1 MIVFIPLSSSAQVDA
16 IYDKGASALV
26 RQLKR
31 LQTTASVLHIGAHPD
46 DEDSALVAYHARSVN
61 ARTAYLSITRGAGGQ
76 NIIGS
81 EQSDALGVIRTEEL
95 LQARNLDGAEQYFT
109 SAKDYGFSK
118 HNKEV
123 IKFWPEN
130 VVLRDIVRTIRE
142 FRPDVIVSRWNGTM
156 SDGHGHHQYS
166 GYIIPLAI
174 EAAADSARYA
184 DQIEEG
190 IKPWQVKKL
199 FVDSRHNHNE
209 EDQSLLKINTGE
221 YDPIVG
227 RSPYEIGMQG
237 RSQHRTQQMGSLELK
252 GQQISILERTYSSSY
267 FPEEEKSIFDGIG
280 TEIINLIDYEAKPSR
295 KLVNL
300 LKELDEINKRLI
312 IDYDILDPA
321 KLIPDLLHSRDV
333 TLNAIKYSKSDEL
346 TRLLNEKISEI
357 EHSVILASGIKID
370 AFIDRETLI
379 PGSHAEIAIRVFI
392 PKENPIEVVSSAIIS
407 PDNWSILPIE
417 NKRLSNEISLRKID
431 TADKNFT
438 YEAHLPI
445 DAEIAQ
451 PYWLI
456 KNIGEKIYDWSDSG
470 ASRTKSFDEPILK
483 SRVELMIHDKTI
495 FFESDI
501 KYRERDRIRGDL
513 RRRVD
518 VVPKISIEPSTK
530 LLIVPISKKYESIDI
545 RLAIRNNSNKKTKGI
560 VKLAVPK
567 NWDIIPSEVN
577 FTLDTNK
584 KIDSFIFS
592 IKVPE
597 NIKTGEY
604 NINAY
609 SIIDNKKYENTMIK
623 IEYPH
628 INTHRIYKKANTN
641 IKVVDVLIE
650 KVKTGYVMGSGDM
663 IPESLEELGINVSLL
678 SDQDLTT
685 GDLSNFD
692 VIVIGIRAS
701 QTRSAFVDNNQRL
714 LDFVKNGG
722 TLIVQYQQPDFAE
735 KKLAPYE
742 VSMDRNIRVVDE
754 TAPITI
760 LEPDHPIFNFPNKI
774 TTDDFKNWVQERNNY
789 NFTDFDR
796 KKFVPLTEAHDEG
809 EPLSDG
815 AMLYAKIGNGHYV
828 YTSYSWFRQL
838 PNGVVGAYRI
848 FANLLSLPR
857 AQMHL
862 NVEEK

>member
-1 MIVFIPLSSSAQVDA
+1 MNRQIYISLTIIIMIVSIPLSSSAQVDA

-61 ARTAYLSITRGAGGQ
+61 ARTAYLSITRGSGGQ

-118 HNKEV
+118 HNNEV
-123 IKFWPEN
+123 VKFWPEN

-174 EAAADSARYA
+174 EAAADSSRYA
-184 DQIEEG
+184 NQIEEG

-199 FVDSRHNHNE
+199 FVDARHNHNE
-209 EDQSLLKINTGE
+209 EDQPLLKINTGE
-221 YDPIVG
+221 NDPVVG

-237 RSQHRTQQMGSLELK
+237 RSQNRTQQMGSLELK

-267 FPEEEKSIFDGIG
+267 FPEEEKSIFDGID
-280 TEIINLIDYEAKPSR
+280 TEIISLIDYEAKPSR
-295 KLVNL
+295 KLANL

-312 IDYDILDPA
+312 IEYDILDPT
-321 KLIPDLLHSRDV
+321 KLIPDLLHSHDV
-333 TLNAIKYSKSDEL
+333 TLDAIKYSKSDEL

-392 PKENPIEVVSSAIIS
+392 PEENPIEVVSSAIIS

-438 YEAHLPI
+438 YQAHVPI
-445 DAEIAQ
+445 DAEITQ

-456 KNIGEKIYDWSDSG
+456 KNIDEEIYDWSDSG
-470 ASRTKSFDEPILK
+470 ASKTKPFDEPVLK
-483 SRVELMIHDKTI
+483 SRVELMIYDKTI
-495 FFESDI
+495 FFESEI

-518 VVPKISIEPSTK
+518 VVPKISIEPSTLPLF
-530 LLIVPISKKYESIDI
+530 LLHF
-545 RLAIRNNSNKKTKGI
+545 N
-560 VKLAVPK
+560 
-567 NWDIIPSEVN
+567 
-577 FTLDTNK
+577 
-584 KIDSFIFS
+584 
-592 IKVPE
+592 
-597 NIKTGEY
+597 
-604 NINAY
+604 
-609 SIIDNKKYENTMIK
+609 
-623 IEYPH
+623 
-628 INTHRIYKKANTN
+628 
-641 IKVVDVLIE
+641 
-650 KVKTGYVMGSGDM
+650 
-663 IPESLEELGINVSLL
+663 
-678 SDQDLTT
+678 
-685 GDLSNFD
+685 
-692 VIVIGIRAS
+692 
-701 QTRSAFVDNNQRL
+701 RS
-714 LDFVKNGG
+714 
-722 TLIVQYQQPDFAE
+722 
-735 KKLAPYE
+735 
-742 VSMDRNIRVVDE
+742 
-754 TAPITI
+754 
-760 LEPDHPIFNFPNKI
+760 
-774 TTDDFKNWVQERNNY
+774 
-789 NFTDFDR
+789 
-796 KKFVPLTEAHDEG
+796 
-809 EPLSDG
+809 
-815 AMLYAKIGNGHYV
+815 
-828 YTSYSWFRQL
+828 
-838 PNGVVGAYRI
+838 
-848 FANLLSLPR
+848 
-857 AQMHL
+857 
-862 NVEEK
+862 

>member
-1 MIVFIPLSSSAQVDA
+1 MNRQIYISLTIIIMIVSIPLSSSAQVDA

-61 ARTAYLSITRGAGGQ
+61 ARTAYLSITRGSGGQ

-118 HNKEV
+118 HNNEV
-123 IKFWPEN
+123 VKFWPEN

-174 EAAADSARYA
+174 EAAADSSRYA
-184 DQIEEG
+184 NQIEEG

-199 FVDSRHNHNE
+199 FVDARHNHNE
-209 EDQSLLKINTGE
+209 EDQPLLKINTGE
-221 YDPIVG
+221 NDPVVG

-237 RSQHRTQQMGSLELK
+237 RSQNRTQQMGSLELK

-267 FPEEEKSIFDGIG
+267 FPEEEKSIFDGID
-280 TEIINLIDYEAKPSR
+280 TEIISLIDYEAKPSR
-295 KLVNL
+295 KLANL

-312 IDYDILDPA
+312 IEYDILDPT
-321 KLIPDLLHSRDV
+321 KLIPDLLHSHDV
-333 TLNAIKYSKSDEL
+333 TLDAIKYSKSDEL

-392 PKENPIEVVSSAIIS
+392 PEENPIEVVSSAIIS

-438 YEAHLPI
+438 YQAHVPI
-445 DAEIAQ
+445 DAEITQ

-456 KNIGEKIYDWSDSG
+456 KNIDEEIYDWSDSG
-470 ASRTKSFDEPILK
+470 ASKTKPFDEPVLK
-483 SRVELMIHDKTI
+483 SRVELMIYDKTI
-495 FFESDI
+495 FFESEI

-530 LLIVPISKKYESIDI
+530 LLIVPISKKYESI
-545 RLAIRNNSNKKTKGI
+545 
-560 VKLAVPK
+560 
-567 NWDIIPSEVN
+567 
-577 FTLDTNK
+577 
-584 KIDSFIFS
+584 
-592 IKVPE
+592 
-597 NIKTGEY
+597 Y
-604 NINAY
+604 
-609 SIIDNKKYENTMIK
+609 
-623 IEYPH
+623 
-628 INTHRIYKKANTN
+628 
-641 IKVVDVLIE
+641 
-650 KVKTGYVMGSGDM
+650 
-663 IPESLEELGINVSLL
+663 
-678 SDQDLTT
+678 
-685 GDLSNFD
+685 
-692 VIVIGIRAS
+692 
-701 QTRSAFVDNNQRL
+701 
-714 LDFVKNGG
+714 
-722 TLIVQYQQPDFAE
+722 
-735 KKLAPYE
+735 
-742 VSMDRNIRVVDE
+742 
-754 TAPITI
+754 
-760 LEPDHPIFNFPNKI
+760 
-774 TTDDFKNWVQERNNY
+774 
-789 NFTDFDR
+789 
-796 KKFVPLTEAHDEG
+796 
-809 EPLSDG
+809 
-815 AMLYAKIGNGHYV
+815 
-828 YTSYSWFRQL
+828 
-838 PNGVVGAYRI
+838 
-848 FANLLSLPR
+848 
-857 AQMHL
+857 
-862 NVEEK
+862 